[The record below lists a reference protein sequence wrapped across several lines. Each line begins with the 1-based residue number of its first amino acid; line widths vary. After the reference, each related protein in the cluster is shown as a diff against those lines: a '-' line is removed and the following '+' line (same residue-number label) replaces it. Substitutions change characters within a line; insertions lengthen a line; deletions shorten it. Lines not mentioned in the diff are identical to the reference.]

1 MKKKTKKP
9 FKFFWNKE
17 NRISTTEVL
26 INGKLFTCIILSVV
40 SAFIDIVF
48 FSGLSKSNYPFFN
61 LGIPAAIILSI
72 MSIGFS
78 GGKFFVAMQLAAIK
92 EIETRL
98 VELSYSIKK
107 FFWLKLKWNLVHKFL
122 ISISIITSISLSV
135 ITIGNGVRQM
145 EQNIKNMTIDAQ
157 YLIDLSNSIK
167 SGNADKREAAKS
179 NITGTLTAK
188 SDAKEEVERYFSRLQ
203 NYQNKYFEI
212 QDDENLSPEEKQTKG
227 EEIVSKIVKEIPGAS
242 RKNAIYFSKA
252 DLQKTI
258 QNTALENEKED
269 NSSIYEEAV
278 AYDEKELEAYIL
290 AIQDKDYKFPDGTP
304 IVFVEDGK
312 PVNRQ
317 SAISRLQKGI
327 MLWQSDTGDAGASSK
342 VFTLVATYLKADETA
357 GGLGISEIIMM
368 VLIMVFGIVQEF
380 LIAIFT
386 PRATI
391 NRKMLS
397 QFSEY
402 LDNVD
407 LNKFM
412 LYTYKNYL
420 DRGILSSEEFEAK
433 SKKAVE
439 LMENGI
445 DEIIAKYTK
454 KKTEKPEYSN
464 KVDNLVKEIEEII

>member
-17 NRISTTEVL
+17 NRINTTEVL

-48 FSGLSKSNYPFFN
+48 FSGLSKSDYPFFN

-98 VELSYSIKK
+98 KELSYSVKK

-122 ISISIITSISLSV
+122 ISISIVTSISLSV

-145 EQNIKNMTIDAQ
+145 EQNIKNQTTDAQ
-157 YLIDLSNSIK
+157 YLIDLKDSIK
-167 SGNADKREAAKS
+167 SGNKEKREATKS
-179 NITGTLTAK
+179 NITGSITAR
-188 SDAKEEVERYFSRLQ
+188 DTAKEEVETYWKYIEEYREKR
-203 NYQNKYFEI
+203 NKIE
-212 QDDENLSPEEKQTKG
+212 DDENLTKEEKEKQIKEIRTKAVNRVPKLTSKNI
-227 EEIVSKIVKEIPGAS
+227 EFISKSEFEALMRNIAENNEIV
-242 RKNAIYFSKA
+242 
-252 DLQKTI
+252 
-258 QNTALENEKED
+258 D
-269 NSSIYEEAV
+269 NSKLYDEVI
-278 AYDEKELEAYIL
+278 AYDEEELKQFIIAL
-290 AIQDKDYKFPDGTP
+290 QDKDYRTPDGAV
-304 IVFVEDGK
+304 IQFVENGE
-312 PVNRQ
+312 PINREL
-317 SAISRLQKGI
+317 AISRLQHSI

-342 VFTLVATYLKADETA
+342 VFTLVATYLKANETA
-357 GGLGISEIIMM
+357 GGLGVSEIIMM
-368 VLIMVFGIVQEF
+368 TLIMIFGIVQEF

-420 DRGILSSEEFEAK
+420 DRGILSTEEFDVK

-445 DEIIAKYTK
+445 EDIIAKYTK
-454 KKTEKPEYSN
+454 KKNKEEYSN
-464 KVDNLVKEIEEII
+464 KVDNLVKEIEGII